1 MGLVPWRSPR
11 VTPIYGNTSGVLKIE
26 LFCILL
32 FCAVCWAGAVFYGSN
47 AVEVEDRTTSDT
59 IGIGNVEHPNI
70 TGSLVE
76 ILETSQGKSSCLTFH
91 LCS

>member
-1 MGLVPWRSPR
+1 MAIHIWCAKNR
-11 VTPIYGNTSGVLKIE
+11 TVLH
-26 LFCILL
+26 LAV
-32 FCAVCWAGAVFYGSN
+32 CAVCWAGTVFYGSDEF
-47 AVEVEDRTTSDT
+47 EVEDRSVSDT

-70 TGSLVE
+70 TGSLVK